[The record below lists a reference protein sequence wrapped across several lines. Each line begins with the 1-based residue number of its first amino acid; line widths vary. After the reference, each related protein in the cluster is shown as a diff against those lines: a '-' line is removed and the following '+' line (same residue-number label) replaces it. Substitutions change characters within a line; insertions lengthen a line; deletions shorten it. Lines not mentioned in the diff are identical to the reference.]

1 MVNPNVL
8 SLRYATPEMNSI
20 FSEEGRVLYERDLW
34 IAVLKAQK
42 ALGLEIPGSA
52 IEDYE
57 RARCKVDLDL
67 IKEIELRTRHDVK
80 AKIEA
85 FNIAAGGV
93 DYLHMGMTSR
103 DLTDNV
109 EQLQIR
115 EAARL
120 VFGKYVSVLRHL
132 LDKAE
137 AYRDLQITGR
147 THHQAAQPTL
157 LGRRF
162 AMWAEELHDHLTEFE
177 AYLGSY
183 SLRGIKGA
191 VGTQSEMVAL
201 LGSSEKVV
209 ELERRVAHFL
219 GFNETLS
226 APGQVYPRSLDYKLI
241 SNLSALSSACESF
254 AKTVRLMAGYELVTE
269 GFKEGQVGSSVMPH
283 KMNTRSTERICAFS
297 NMLKMYLDG
306 ASRLAGDQW
315 EEGDVSCSALRRIVI
330 PDALYASDGLVE
342 TTLTVLNEMGVYPAV
357 IEGELKRYLP
367 FLATT
372 MFLGV
377 ALKHGIGR
385 ERAHA
390 IIKKHAVAEALRL
403 REEGAR
409 ENNLIMLLS
418 EDPELQEAG
427 ITYEELQETLIDRS
441 TFIGN
446 ARRQIDAV
454 RGKVEPF
461 IEKYQE
467 HADYEP
473 KEIL

>member
-8 SLRYATPEMNSI
+8 SLRYATQEINSI
-20 FSEEGRVLYERDLW
+20 FSEEGRVLYERGLW
-34 IAVLKAQK
+34 LAVLKAQRE
-42 ALGLEIPGSA
+42 LGLEIPQNA
-52 IEDYE
+52 IDVYE
-57 RARCKVDLDL
+57 KAKSTVDLDK
-67 IKEIELRTRHDVK
+67 IKEIERRTRHDVK

-85 FNIAAGGV
+85 YNLAAGGV

-115 EAARL
+115 EASRL

-137 AYRDLQITGR
+137 EYKGLQMTGR

-162 AMWAEELHDHLTEFE
+162 AMWAEELHGHLVEFE
-177 AYLGSY
+177 AFLESY
-183 SLRGIKGA
+183 PMRGIKGA
-191 VGTQSEMVAL
+191 VGTQANMANL
-201 LGSSEKVV
+201 LGSREKAF
-209 ELERRVAHFL
+209 ELEKRVADFL
-219 GFNETLS
+219 GFKAVLQ
-226 APGQVYPRSLDYKLI
+226 APGQVYPRSLDYKLV
-241 SNLSALSSACESF
+241 SHLSALASACESF

-283 KMNTRSTERICAFS
+283 KMNTRSTERVCAFS
-297 NMLKMYLDG
+297 HMLKMYADG

-342 TTLTVLNEMGVYPAV
+342 TCLTVLNEMGAYPAV
-357 IEGELKRYLP
+357 IEGELERYLP

-372 MFLGV
+372 TFLGV

-385 ERAHA
+385 EKAHA
-390 IIKKHAVAEALRL
+390 IIKKHAVSEALRM
-403 REEGAR
+403 RKEGAT
-409 ENNLIMLLS
+409 ENNLITLLS
-418 EDPELQEAG
+418 EDPDFREAG
-427 ITYEELQETLIDRS
+427 ITSQELRETMRDRS
-441 TFIGN
+441 VFVGN
-446 ARRQIDAV
+446 ALKQIEAV
-454 RGKVEPF
+454 R
-461 IEKYQE
+461 EKAAPILGRYPKE
-467 HADYEP
+467 AKYEP
-473 KEIL
+473 GTIL